1 MIGHRDWCFIA
12 PPQFWG
18 YSFPEWILYQG
29 GVDCELRSE
38 LTNKLYILPFVICSE
53 TPGVPISL
61 SPSPKQYSSTS
72 DGHGKQNTSC
82 LIKTKRALAFPPP
95 GSSGYPERL
104 GSIAQ
109 STLAPRDFSEFL
121 NILKH
126 PRRALILFFLGKEMD
141 VTNCLKAQMCQ
152 HSTSGDTA

>member
-1 MIGHRDWCFIA
+1 MCVTSILLAQREKTPSRLMIGHRDLCFIA

-18 YSFPEWILYQG
+18 YSFPEWILCQG

-82 LIKTKRALAFPPP
+82 LSRLRELWPSLHQAL
-95 GSSGYPERL
+95 
-104 GSIAQ
+104 
-109 STLAPRDFSEFL
+109 LATQ
-121 NILKH
+121 KGW
-126 PRRALILFFLGKEMD
+126 AL
-141 VTNCLKAQMCQ
+141 
-152 HSTSGDTA
+152 

>member
-1 MIGHRDWCFIA
+1 MIGHRDLCFIA
-12 PPQFWG
+12 PPQFLEC
-18 YSFPEWILYQG
+18 SFPEWILYQG

-61 SPSPKQYSSTS
+61 SPSPKQCSSTS

-82 LIKTKRALAFPPP
+82 LSFPLP

-104 GSIAQ
+104 GSIVP
-109 STLAPRDFSEFL
+109 STLAPQDFSEFL

-126 PRRALILFFLGKEMD
+126 PRRAVILFFLGKEMD

-152 HSTSGDTA
+152 HSTPGDTV